1 MISVPKELF
10 MPLSDGADAGRQPG
24 VVFTQTR
31 GQCGRISLCIFLL
44 LSGVSPASAI
54 ELTDKVTLGATFTG
68 VHQYGDYDDAFDDS
82 GDPIGEQDKGTLAV
96 DIKGEFRPTPNDSL
110 YAVVSF
116 AKGNGLKGLGGL
128 SVAVNADDLED
139 DVKDINGRGRDYLL
153 EAYYEHTF
161 EFDET
166 LALALTAGLL
176 DASQYIDH
184 NALAD
189 DEIIQFMNEVF
200 VSRFF
205 LPTYDPGIRAG
216 LSGAGWHTDLVWM
229 DAATETPGVDPDGYH
244 FLGVDFGFSLQ
255 LPMGEGHYDI
265 LLQSTDRAMT
275 RRSGSERST
284 RIRGAGVSVDQAV
297 SENLDVFVRLGAN
310 NEEAAALV
318 HRALYSGGVRLKG
331 QALALP
337 RWTLGAAFAYL
348 DGVGDQVGDVRRTR
362 VFETYGRYALTDYSN
377 ISLDIQHVAD
387 EIESGPDP
395 DAWIL
400 GVRVNVYF

>member
-1 MISVPKELF
+1 MIDEWDTDINATIDEWGTGLNDGAAERGTETRDGIGDCSSGG
-10 MPLSDGADAGRQPG
+10 SDGVSDGPRDPDAIHR
-24 VVFTQTR
+24 
-31 GQCGRISLCIFLL
+31 
-44 LSGVSPASAI
+44 
-54 ELTDKVTLGATFTG
+54 
-68 VHQYGDYDDAFDDS
+68 
-82 GDPIGEQDKGTLAV
+82 
-96 DIKGEFRPTPNDSL
+96 
-110 YAVVSF
+110 
-116 AKGNGLKGLGGL
+116 GL
-128 SVAVNADDLED
+128 SLVVDATMVAGPDNCPFLVNADDLED
-139 DVKDINGRGRDYLL
+139 DVKNINGRGRDYLL
-153 EAYYEHTF
+153 EARYEHTF

-348 DGVGDQVGDVRRTR
+348 DGSGDQVGDVRRTR
-362 VFETYGRYALTDYSN
+362 VFETFGRYALTADSN
-377 ISLDIQHVAD
+377 ISLDIQYVAD
-387 EIESGPDP
+387 DIRGGLGPDT
-395 DAWIL
+395 WIV
-400 GVRVNVYF
+400 GVRANASF